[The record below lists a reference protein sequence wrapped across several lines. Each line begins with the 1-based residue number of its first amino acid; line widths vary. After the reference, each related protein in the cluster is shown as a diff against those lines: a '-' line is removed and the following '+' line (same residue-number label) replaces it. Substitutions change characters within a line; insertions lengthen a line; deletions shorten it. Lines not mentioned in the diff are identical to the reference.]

1 MRTTAATAH
10 VLLRYNNDNTTQY
23 AQVRRRAEPCRND
36 RRIVILLLLLYDY
49 YRVAIAKTT
58 KTPEIT
64 ARAKC
69 HSLSVS
75 YNNNIAAA
83 AALCSIPTRCRLS
96 KRPRQVRR
104 YAGAPARSTASA
116 DRSDSM
122 GSDRFFCRSI
132 IIILLS
138 FIINIIIIIT
148 ALFIPLRSCVIVER
162 FTHTLLSLLLVTHA
176 RRPLCPYTQYY
187 MCSPVKCP
195 IQRVPIYLSAYTVGG
210 V

>member
-36 RRIVILLLLLYDY
+36 RRIVILLLLYDY

-75 YNNNIAAA
+75 YNNNTAAAAAA
-83 AALCSIPTRCRLS
+83 AALSCSIPARCRLS

-104 YAGAPARSTASA
+104 YTGAPARSTASA

-176 RRPLCPYTQYY
+176 RRPLCPYTHY

-195 IQRVPIYLSAYTVGG
+195 IQRVPI
-210 V
+210 